1 MLFYGG
7 GHVICLEVC
16 LQLDDPSDDIT
27 DQCRDIIKRL
37 QNVNPTIVEV
47 SVSVCWCVCT
57 SVCLLV
63 SLYICL
69 SVSVFV
75 CTSVCLLVCLFAH
88 LLVCLSVYLIS
99 YSMKSWW

>member
-47 SVSVCWCVCT
+47 SVSVC
-57 SVCLLV
+57 
-63 SLYICL
+63 
-69 SVSVFV
+69 
-75 CTSVCLLVCLFAH
+75 
-88 LLVCLSVYLIS
+88 
-99 YSMKSWW
+99 